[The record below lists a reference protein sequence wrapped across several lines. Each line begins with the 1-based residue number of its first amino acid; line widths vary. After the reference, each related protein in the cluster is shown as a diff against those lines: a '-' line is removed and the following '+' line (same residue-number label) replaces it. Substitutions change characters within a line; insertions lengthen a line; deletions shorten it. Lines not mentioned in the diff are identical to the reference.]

1 MTNPDILISGAQ
13 LPNGDRKDVL
23 ISGGIISDIFDKP
36 HTSTAQIINAEG
48 LVLLPGFVDLHT
60 HLREPGFEESETILS
75 GTQAAARG
83 GFTAVFPMANT
94 HPVADSAG
102 TVELVQRRGDQAGYA
117 TVQPIGAV
125 TEGLNGTQLAQIGAM
140 ATSQAKVRVFSDDGK
155 CVYDAQLMK
164 HALEYVKAFNGVI
177 AQHAQEPRLTEHA
190 QMNDGEVSS
199 RLGLTGWPSVAE
211 ESIIARDVLL
221 AEHTQSRLHVCH
233 VSTAGSVDII
243 RWAKNRGISV
253 TAEVTPHHLLLTEEN
268 VVGYDARYKV
278 NPPLRRHEDVIALR
292 EALADGTI
300 DIVATDHA
308 PHPPES
314 KECEWSSAAFGMVG
328 LESAFAVLYTTMV
341 STGLLSWDDLSRVMS
356 HAPARIGGLE
366 AHGLSIEVGNPAE
379 LTLVDPSM
387 TKNFSTTD
395 LASKSSNSPY
405 LGLELL
411 GDVVATIH
419 HGYLT
424 LENST
429 LVDQSDV
436 ASAARKYTY
445 E

>member
-1 MTNPDILISGAQ
+1 MTNPDILISGAT
-13 LPNGDRKDVL
+13 LPNGERKDVL
-23 ISGGIISDIFDKP
+23 VSGGVISEIFDKP
-36 HTSTAQIINAEG
+36 QNPTAKVLDADG
-48 LVLLPGFVDLHT
+48 LLLLPGFVDMHT
-60 HLREPGFEESETILS
+60 HLREPGFEESETILT

-102 TVELVQRRGDQAGYA
+102 TVELVQRRGIQAGYA

-125 TEGLNGTQLAQIGAM
+125 TEGLNGTLLAQMGAM
-140 ATSQAKVRVFSDDGK
+140 ATSQAHVRVFSDDGK

-199 RLGLTGWPSVAE
+199 RLGLTGWPAVAE

-233 VSTAGSVDII
+233 VSTAGSVEII
-243 RWAKNRGISV
+243 RWAKKRGISV

-278 NPPLRRHEDVIALR
+278 NPPLRRNEDVNALR
-292 EALADGTI
+292 EALEDGTI

-308 PHPPES
+308 PHPLES

-328 LESAFAVLYTTMV
+328 LESAFSVLYTTMV
-341 STGLLSWDDLSRVMS
+341 KSGLLSWEDLSRVMS
-356 HAPARIGGLE
+356 YAPARIGGLE
-366 AHGLSIEVGNPAE
+366 TQGQAIQKGNHAE
-379 LTLVDPSM
+379 LTLVDPSV
-387 TKNFSTTD
+387 KKIFSIAD
-395 LASKSSNSPY
+395 LSSKSSNSPY
-405 LGLELL
+405 VGLELD
-411 GDVVATIH
+411 GAVISTIH

-424 LENST
+424 LENSH
-429 LVDQSDV
+429 LINHEDV
-436 ASAARKYTY
+436 ASAARKYSH